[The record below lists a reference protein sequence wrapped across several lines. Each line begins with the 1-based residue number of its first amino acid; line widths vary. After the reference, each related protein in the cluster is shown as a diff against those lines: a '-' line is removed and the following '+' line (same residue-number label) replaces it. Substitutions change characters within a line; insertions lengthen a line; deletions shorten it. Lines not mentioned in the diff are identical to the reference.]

1 MLQDRPELFMKDNT
15 VRPNFFEE
23 RKYLFFPKS
32 EVVFESSPNILAGET
47 WNPCFGEW
55 LWLGTAGWT
64 WVYSTGKFLSILILG
79 VDRSLQEGDSITFIS
94 TLHGG

>member
-47 WNPCFGEW
+47 WNPCFGE
-55 LWLGTAGWT
+55 
-64 WVYSTGKFLSILILG
+64 
-79 VDRSLQEGDSITFIS
+79 
-94 TLHGG
+94 